1 MKIKFIF
8 QLIRAASAF
17 SSWYKKAAE
26 DGKISPS
33 EIAEFLSEFSDIFGI
48 KIDFNI
54 PDKIE

>member
-48 KIDFNI
+48 KIDF
-54 PDKIE
+54 